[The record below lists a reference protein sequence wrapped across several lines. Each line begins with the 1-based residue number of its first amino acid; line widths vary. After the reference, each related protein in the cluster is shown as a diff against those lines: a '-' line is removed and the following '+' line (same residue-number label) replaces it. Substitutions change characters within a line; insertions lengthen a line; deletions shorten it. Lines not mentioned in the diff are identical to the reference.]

1 MTTYWEPEF
10 VNALKDVDVK
20 VVFEAG
26 ARTGEE
32 TITLSNIFPSANVY
46 SFECNPMVVQ
56 VTRAALSGRPNIHFF
71 PYGLGDKNES
81 LPFYSFMD
89 GNIGASS
96 LFKRTDFYRTQTETG
111 HVDILKLNDFVKK
124 NDIQEIDLLCMDVQ
138 GYELN
143 ILKGAEDFI
152 EKIKYMIIEEP
163 KKNPLNKYYIGA
175 PDAEEIQEFLKK
187 HNFVEIVRLQENLN
201 EDNVMYK
208 NIRF

>member
-1 MTTYWEPEF
+1 
-10 VNALKDVDVK
+10 
-20 VVFEAG
+20 
-26 ARTGEE
+26 
-32 TITLSNIFPSANVY
+32 
-46 SFECNPMVVQ
+46 
-56 VTRAALSGRPNIHFF
+56 
-71 PYGLGDKNES
+71 
-81 LPFYSFMD
+81 
-89 GNIGASS
+89 
-96 LFKRTDFYRTQTETG
+96 
-111 HVDILKLNDFVKK
+111 
-124 NDIQEIDLLCMDVQ
+124 MDVQ